1 MKPRYIRLK
10 DDPEWFKDAVIY
22 QLHIKAYND
31 ADGNGIGDFQGL
43 IKKLDYL
50 QELGITAIW
59 LLPFY
64 PSPLRDDGYDIADY
78 FDVHPDY
85 GTLKDFREFLKS
97 AHYRGM
103 RVITELVLNHTSD
116 QHRWFKLARRA
127 GTDNEM
133 RSYYVWSDSPDKYGD
148 ARIIFKDFETSNWTW
163 DPVAGA
169 YYWHR
174 FYSHQPDLNFDNP
187 RVHKALLKVIDF
199 WLDMGV
205 DGLRLDAV
213 PYLYEREGTNC
224 ENLPETHQFLKKL
237 RAHVDARF
245 DNRMLLAE
253 ANQWPEDAVAYFGD
267 DDECHMAFHFPI
279 MPRLFMALWMEDR
292 FPVIDILE
300 QTPSL
305 PEGCQWAMFLRNHDE
320 LTLEMVTDE
329 ERDYMYR
336 IYAKD
341 PRARINLG
349 IRRRLAPLLNN
360 NRRKIELLN
369 FLLFSLPG
377 TPIIYYGDEI
387 GMGDNYFLGDRNGVR
402 TPMQWSPDRNAGFS
416 GTNPQ
421 HLYLPVILDPEYHFE
436 VINVENQD
444 KNPSSLLW
452 WMRRII
458 AMRKRFTALSRGGI
472 EFLYP
477 ENPKV
482 LAFIREHGTETVL
495 VVINLSRFAQVAEL
509 DLSRFAGYV
518 PVEAFS
524 GNLFPVIRE
533 SPYIFTLG
541 IHDYFWFSLIREEDK
556 TAVMERPEPPEIR
569 LTTSW
574 EELITGDSSDFLE
587 SKILPVYLEQ
597 CRWFGSKARS
607 VRGSQL
613 CEDIPLRINE
623 IVHHLLLVDVFYT
636 EGASERYLLPV
647 SFLPQE
653 QALSIVELH
662 PQSVIAKLTLEDS
675 AGILYDSVYSEEFRK
690 TIFELISRERAL
702 PGQSGRLQGVSGKSM
717 QGGWPEEIPD
727 SQVLKG
733 EQSNTSFLYES
744 SFVLKL
750 YRKVEEGTNP
760 DSEITAHLTNRTDF
774 ENIPP
779 FAGLIEHRCPES
791 EPVTIAQMQRYI
803 PNQGDAWAF
812 TMDSLER
819 YFEHLQVNKPS
830 QADLGRAAETFYG
843 LDQSSLPDFLHEAV
857 GSYFLEMIDQ
867 LGRITGRLHLALADE
882 EDDPA
887 FVPENFS
894 KLYQRSLY
902 QSIRSLVRRTLHSLR
917 RKLPT
922 LSGSVHQEARQV
934 LEREGAILDFLS
946 AITARKI
953 QTQKIRIHGDY
964 HLGQILYTGNSF
976 VILDFEGEPAR
987 PLSERRLKRSAFKDV
1002 AGMIRSFHYAAYSA
1016 LDKEATLRPQDV
1028 ELAAA
1033 WITPWFHSVSGV
1045 YLSAYLDTVE
1055 GSPILPPTPEER
1067 TTLLEVFLLEK
1078 AIYEIGYEMNNR
1090 PSWLGI
1096 PVKGILQ
1103 ILGREAEGRRP

>member
-10 DDPEWFKDAVIY
+10 DDPEWFKDAVVY

-50 QELGITAIW
+50 QELGVTAIW

-78 FDVHPDY
+78 LDVHPDY
-85 GTLKDFREFLKS
+85 GTLRDFREFLKS

-116 QHRWFKLARRA
+116 QHRWFQLARRA
-127 GTDNEM
+127 GPDNEM
-133 RSYYVWSDSPDKYGD
+133 RDYYVWSETPNRYQD

-169 YYWHR
+169 YFWHR

-187 RVHKALLKVIDF
+187 RVHKALLKIIDF

-237 RAHVDARF
+237 RAHVDEHYQ
-245 DNRMLLAE
+245 NRMLLAE
-253 ANQWPEDAVAYFGD
+253 ANQWPEDAVAYFGH

-300 QTPSL
+300 QTPSI
-305 PEGCQWAMFLRNHDE
+305 PQGCQWAMFLRNHDE

-416 GTNPQ
+416 RSNPH

-436 VINVENQD
+436 VVNVENQD

-458 AMRKRFTALSRGGI
+458 AMRKRFKALSRGSI

-482 LAFIREHGTETVL
+482 LAFIREHDSEVIL

-509 DLSRFAGYV
+509 DLSRFAGYL
-518 PVEAFS
+518 PVETFS
-524 GNLFPVIRE
+524 GNAFPLIRE
-533 SPYIFTLG
+533 SPYVFTLG
-541 IHDYFWFSLIREEDK
+541 IHDFFWFTLTREEEQIALD
-556 TAVMERPEPPEIR
+556 ERQEPPEVK
-569 LTTSW
+569 LQASW
-574 EELITGDSSDFLE
+574 EELVSGENQEQLE
-587 SKILPVYLEQ
+587 STVLPLYLRQ

-607 VRGSQL
+607 LRGTQL
-613 CEDIPLRINE
+613 CEDIP
-623 IVHHLLLVDVFYT
+623 VHAGQSTHHLLLVDVFFA
-636 EGASERYLLPV
+636 EGASERYLLPIA
-647 SFLPQE
+647 FMPQE
-653 QALSIVELH
+653 QALAISELH
-662 PQSVIAKLTLEDS
+662 PQAVLAKLTLEDT
-675 AGILYDSVYSEEFRK
+675 AGILYDSVYSEEFR
-690 TIFELISRERAL
+690 TFVFQLIHREKHL
-702 PGQSGRLQGVSGKSM
+702 QGQTGRLGGMSGRSM
-717 QGGWPEEIPD
+717 RGAWPDSPPE

-733 EQSNTSFLYES
+733 EQSNTSFLYENAY
-744 SFVLKL
+744 VLKL
-750 YRKVEEGTNP
+750 YRKLEEGINP
-760 DSEITAHLTNRTDF
+760 DSEITAYLTEKTDF

-779 FAGLIEHRCPES
+779 FAGLLEYRRTGSDPL
-791 EPVTIAQMQRYI
+791 TIGQMQRYV

-812 TMDSLER
+812 TMDNLEH
-819 YFEHLQVNKPS
+819 YFEYLQVNKPS
-830 QADLGRAAETFYG
+830 LSQAGRLTESFYNVN
-843 LDQSSLPDFLHEAV
+843 LDSLPEELSAAI
-857 GSYFLEMIDQ
+857 GSYFLEMIDL
-867 LGRITGRLHLALADE
+867 LGRITGRLHLALAE
-882 EDDPA
+882 ERDDPA
-887 FVPENFS
+887 FKPEDFS
-894 KLYQRSLY
+894 KLYQRGLY
-902 QSIRSLVRRTLHSLR
+902 QSIRSLVRRTLHTLKRTLPSLDEDEQQ
-917 RKLPT
+917 
-922 LSGSVHQEARQV
+922 GARQV
-934 LEREGAILDFLS
+934 LEAEADILDSL
-946 AITARKI
+946 AGITSSKI
-953 QTQKIRIHGDY
+953 TTQKIRVHGDY
-964 HLGQILYTGNSF
+964 HLGQVLYTGNNF
-976 VILDFEGEPAR
+976 IILDFEGEPAR

-1002 AGMIRSFHYAAYSA
+1002 AGMIRSFHYAAHSG
-1016 LDKEATLRPQDV
+1016 LDKETTLRP
-1028 ELAAA
+1028 ESPSMTE
-1033 WITPWFHSVSGV
+1033 WIAPWFHTVSGV
-1045 YLSAYLDTVE
+1045 YLSAYLDTVG
-1055 GSPILPPTPEER
+1055 GSAIVPPTVEER
-1067 TTLLEVFLLEK
+1067 NTLLEVFLLEK
-1078 AIYEIGYEMNNR
+1078 AVYEIGYEMNNR
-1090 PSWLGI
+1090 PKWLGI
-1096 PVKGILQ
+1096 PIKGILH
-1103 ILGREAEGRRP
+1103 ILGRNAASTG